1 MNYKRIH
8 DEIVEN
14 AKKQNRKKKHGIYY
28 ERHHIIPKCEGGSNT
43 KNNLVLLTAR
53 EHFIIH
59 KLLYKMY
66 PWNDGLYKAF
76 KAMLFIRKEN
86 RYLASSREVEL
97 FKKQMG
103 RPLTESHKEAIRKA
117 NTGHI
122 NTLEH
127 RQNSSKGLKKFYETN
142 KSHWLGKKH
151 KQESV
156 EKGRIKKKQL
166 WIDKPEEEKLEWSIK
181 FSGEN
186 NANFGKPRSDEVK
199 KKISEKHAI
208 PLYFDGVY
216 YNSSSEC
223 SEKLNI
229 DKRKISKI
237 IRKYNNENYHYVEC
251 EAYDIISNN
260 AKSSAKFKMKRILFN
275 GLEYESLEACAKV
288 INRTSSRVRQII
300 REQISLGNSLYQ
312 YLDK

>member
-1 MNYKRIH
+1 MNYQRIYN
-8 DEIVEN
+8 EIVEN
-14 AKKQNRKKKHGIYY
+14 AKNQNRKKKQGIYY
-28 ERHHIIPKCEGGSNT
+28 EKHHIIPKCKGGTNN

-53 EHFIIH
+53 EHFIVH
-59 KLLYKMY
+59 KLLYKMFPY
-66 PWNDGLYKAF
+66 DDSLIFAYKT
-76 KAMLFIRKEN
+76 MLHVITEN
-86 RYLASSREVEL
+86 RYIASAREFEYVKE
-97 FKKQMG
+97 KMG

-117 NTGHI
+117 NTGHV

-142 KSHWLGKKH
+142 PGYWAGKKH
-151 KQESV
+151 KPESI
-156 EKGRIKKKQL
+156 EKGRITKKQL
-166 WIDKPEEEKLEWSIK
+166 WIDKPEEEKLEWSRK

-186 NANFGKPRSDEVK
+186 NANFGKPRTDEVK
-199 KKISEKHAI
+199 KKLSEKHSI

-229 DKRKISKI
+229 DKKKISKI

-300 REQISLGNSLYQ
+300 REQISLGNSLYK